1 MGGYNPHR
9 DSSPYFLNHIGKALD
24 TLLGDYD
31 NFLLIGDFNCTQED
45 KCMIDFCETHNLEN
59 LIKVPMCFKNPINPS
74 SIDVILTNRKN
85 SFQNTMAKE
94 TGLSDHQKM
103 TLTALEIFFNK
114 KAPLKVNYRS
124 YKNFNET
131 NFRKDLYNA
140 LLSYNKQTLKYDD
153 FKNILMTV
161 LNSYAPTKQMIL
173 RGNK

>member
-1 MGGYNPHR
+1 MGGYHPHR

-59 LIKVPMCFKNPINPS
+59 LIKVPTCFK
-74 SIDVILTNRKN
+74 NRKN

-94 TGLSDHQKM
+94 II
-103 TLTALEIFFNK
+103 AL
-114 KAPLKVNYRS
+114 

-131 NFRKDLYNA
+131 NFRTDLYNA

-161 LNSYAPTKQMIL
+161 LNSHAPTKQRIL
-173 RGNK
+173 RGNKQPFMNKTLSQAPSCIGLN